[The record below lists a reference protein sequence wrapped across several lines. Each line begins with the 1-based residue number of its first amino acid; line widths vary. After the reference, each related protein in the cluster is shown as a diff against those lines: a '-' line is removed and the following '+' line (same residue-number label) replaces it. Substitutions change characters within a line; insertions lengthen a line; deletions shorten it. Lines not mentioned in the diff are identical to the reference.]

1 MTVHRALWLATLA
14 LLLVGAAPNREVE
27 DLIRLGNEAFAR
39 KDYAGAVALYEQAEE
54 LATDPGQVSFNKA
67 AALYHLTRYRE
78 AEQCYRRC
86 LDDGEVPPSRRARA
100 LYDLGTSLLQV
111 SGDKDA
117 VALEQAVHVLRQC
130 RRLTTDSDLAAR
142 AEHNLELA
150 RLLWAK
156 ARAAASN
163 SAPNQKDDEPRP
175 KKEDDRHQHGD
186 PTLDHKGQPGSKGE
200 TVWQDPSK
208 GKQKAIETQQNTPGK
223 GKLDT
228 LPDDEELHPLHP
240 HETSA
245 HLERAAQRIA
255 RDQRDQLHQAGPPVP
270 GVKDW

>member
-1 MTVHRALWLATLA
+1 LWLATLA
-14 LLLVGAAPNREVE
+14 LLLIGAAPNREVE

-39 KDYAGAVALYEQAEE
+39 KEYASAVALYQQAEE

-78 AEQCYRRC
+78 AKECYRRC
-86 LDDGEVPPSRRARA
+86 LDDGEMPPARRARA

-111 SGDKDA
+111 GEGKDA
-117 VALEQAVHVLRQC
+117 TALGQAVRVLRQC
-130 RRLTTDSDLAAR
+130 LRLATDSGLADR

-156 ARAAASN
+156 AKASASN
-163 SAPNQKDDEPRP
+163 SSPNPKDEEPRQ
-175 KKEDDRHQHGD
+175 KKEDDQPQHGD
-186 PTLDHKGQPGSKGE
+186 PTLDQKGQPGSKGE
-200 TVWQDPSK
+200 PVWQDPSK
-208 GKQKAIETQQNTPGK
+208 SKQKAIETQQNTPGK

-228 LPDDEELHPLHP
+228 LPDDEELHPLDP
-240 HETSA
+240 QETSA
-245 HLERAAQRIA
+245 HLERAAQRIV
-255 RDQRDQLHQAGPPVP
+255 RDQRDQLHQAGPPLP